1 MTPAESLSL
10 VAEFCSFMKGDLV
23 SGADLLKHAEDEI
36 SSIPG
41 RLFYR
46 NFKAFMD
53 GISTQNTD
61 RRKIGEK
68 LAESDYGPDYGYAL
82 LKYIG
87 DSESADKGTW
97 LAYLIDAATKDF
109 ITPNEAMYYASLI
122 SRISLPALVFIRDN
136 AEKIEIRDSGNTLVL
151 NELAANNLVYDTNNN
166 TVAFEYEAHML
177 NRYSLSYDKDPLPV
191 IPELNRFPNKPE
203 AIIDSQGSPYRGVK
217 KEDTLVKDEI
227 LNIKTMKL

>member
-53 GISTQNTD
+53 GISTKNTD

-68 LAESDYGPDYGYAL
+68 LAGSDYGPDYGYAL

-87 DSESADKGTW
+87 DSESADKGNW

-122 SRISLPALVFIRDN
+122 SKISLPALIFIRN
-136 AEKIEIRDSGNTLVL
+136 NVEKIEISEEGHVL
-151 NELAANNLVYDTNNN
+151 IIKELASNNMVYDTSNN
-166 TVAFEYEAHML
+166 TIAFEYEAHVL
-177 NRYSLSYDKDPLPV
+177 NRYSLSYDKDPLPA
-191 IPELNRFPNKPE
+191 IPELSKFPGRPQALVTE
-203 AIIDSQGSPYRGVK
+203 QSVPYRGVK
-217 KEDTLVKDEI
+217 KEEPLLKDET
-227 LNIKTMKL
+227 LNIRKLK